1 MDNTPPSRRD
11 ILSLVGIGLTTGLAG
26 CNSPTEPEPAPD
38 SSAQTETRS
47 GDGDISIS
55 ISTETQPSELPS
67 IWEDQSIEDF
77 QAQFKVETTGGP
89 TQATV
94 SNGKIEI
101 NKDSE
106 QWNGSN
112 VTVQPGQMQ
121 SGEQQFT
128 ATASKGSQQVQDT
141 APGVKSTPGNY
152 KLDIVPQRNEELRNQ
167 ISQNTLEDSYLE
179 KRGGFVTSDPVLD
192 TYSSHEQL
200 SFDKFGIDLVAYEW
214 RHDNDY
220 TDLAEAQPIEVKNFV
235 DSIGVDTGNS
245 DIEAIKSGDEVPAA
259 IYPNGSMAER
269 RGGNF
274 DFEQFSNAETVGEA
288 LGWVHPYLFNWQAK
302 RTPDGPYSVEDALYA
317 PSLEQAIEE
326 NTKNGLEVHA
336 WDVETLG
343 HGTGLIYGENAD
355 GSEELRFM
363 ETVATPVTATA
374 DDQQLHPLIE
384 NSGYLD
390 PENDGFQEYWHPLR
404 FGWEKD
410 EDTSPLDFSSK
421 KARAVRTIGEMSNS
435 LYHEDD
441 PHPGEPG
448 TVAPTTEYVVDFTER
463 LRNFNQN
470 DIKFETLYN
479 QSKVL
484 EKMVMEEDTNHVIYG
499 ITENPQYAVVEDDS
513 IIEDVW
519 EDTDGE
525 YDDFNQ
531 FLRDNPEYS
540 MSINDVD
547 TSLDEEEVHDF
558 GQQVLAGA

>member
-11 ILSLVGIGLTTGLAG
+11 ILSLVGIGLTTSLAG

-101 NKDSE
+101 NNDSE

-152 KLDIVPQRNEELRNQ
+152 KLDIIPQRNEELRNQ

-245 DIEAIKSGDEVPAA
+245 EIEAIKSGEQG
-259 IYPNGSMAER
+259 ISKYPNASGRRDGGSFQLEEFQEA
-269 RGGNF
+269 
-274 DFEQFSNAETVGEA
+274 TTLGEA
-288 LGWVHPYLFNWQAK
+288 LDWVHPYLFNWQII
-302 RTPDGPYSVEDALYA
+302 RTDKGPVSTEDALYA
-317 PSLEQAIEE
+317 PALERAIEQ
-326 NTKNGLEVHA
+326 NTNQGLEVHA

-343 HGTGLIYGENAD
+343 HGTGLIYGKNAD

-384 NSGYLD
+384 NSGYLE
-390 PENDGFQEYWHPLR
+390 PGNDGFEEYWHPLR

-410 EDTSPLDFSSK
+410 EDTSSWGFEQK
-421 KARAVRTIGEMSNS
+421 KRSAVSACGGMSNS
-435 LYHEDD
+435 LHAENN
-441 PHPGEPG
+441 PLPGVSD
-448 TVAPTTEYVVDFTER
+448 TVAPTTKYVVDFTEK

-484 EKMVMEEDTNHVIYG
+484 EKMVMDEDTNHIIYG
-499 ITENPQYAVVEDDS
+499 DTENPQYAVVEDDS
-513 IIEDVW
+513 LIEDVW
-519 EDTDGE
+519 EDRSGE

-540 MSINDVD
+540 MGIDNVG
-547 TSLDEEEVHDF
+547 TSLDGEEMDDF